1 MGADPLRVRAAVIKV
16 LRVAHGAI
24 VHRRPPVPETVHV
37 DEHRP
42 GRVPNRALVG
52 VDRARVCGPAGSQ
65 PPRRNQPVR
74 TRHESPEI
82 VTLCRLEKP
91 ACETERATSRESI
104 AALRSAGGLFD
115 ERVVQ
120 DALERV
126 CALRRDQRHVARNYT
141 HANESS
147 SREAFADFQLGQVK
161 RDCGSYSR
169 DGALGRLT

>member
-1 MGADPLRVRAAVIKV
+1 MKLDVKSARGLEACFRIRCRIAQRAPLLARQRREPTVAREPRQQLPFLQRPQSPRPAVRADPLRVRAAVIEV

-24 VHRRPPVPETVHV
+24 VHRRPPVSEPVHV

-82 VTLCRLEKP
+82 VTLCRLANLLARRNAPQIEKASLLYVAP
-91 ACETERATSRESI
+91 AASSTSE
-104 AALRSAGGLFD
+104 
-115 ERVVQ
+115 
-120 DALERV
+120 
-126 CALRRDQRHVARNYT
+126 
-141 HANESS
+141 
-147 SREAFADFQLGQVK
+147 
-161 RDCGSYSR
+161 
-169 DGALGRLT
+169 